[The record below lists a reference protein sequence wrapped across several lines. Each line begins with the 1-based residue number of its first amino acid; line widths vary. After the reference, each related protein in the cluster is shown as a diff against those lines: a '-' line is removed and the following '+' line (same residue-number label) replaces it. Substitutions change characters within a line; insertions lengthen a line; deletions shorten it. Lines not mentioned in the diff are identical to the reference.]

1 MPVAI
6 NAYLTTLALSSY
18 LSTRGT
24 AFCQHWRWGCNP
36 HDRTDKELVG
46 VVTLFCPFHFAL
58 SVRDLSLAHWVS
70 LLSLPAPHP
79 APQLWLFLSFSV
91 SQFLL
96 SQSLSSPP
104 SPSGSLSS
112 AHPAFTLSPLL
123 IYSST
128 PSARPAGSLG
138 PLPLRSRC
146 TSTTGKTSSVPASL
160 VAAQNISYLVIKVA
174 T

>member
-91 SQFLL
+91 SLDSISLFNALSLWLSFLCPPRFH
-96 SQSLSSPP
+96 SLS
-104 SPSGSLSS
+104 L
-112 AHPAFTLSPLL
+112 T
-123 IYSST
+123 
-128 PSARPAGSLG
+128 
-138 PLPLRSRC
+138 
-146 TSTTGKTSSVPASL
+146 
-160 VAAQNISYLVIKVA
+160 YL
-174 T
+174 